1 MDWILLLEAFAW
13 ATLILMLTALVMAY
27 VGIAWQ
33 AIMNNKWYGFVMVII
48 FVLSV
53 LTYLFYE
60 VLRRS

>member
-13 ATLILMLTALVMAY
+13 ATLILMLTVLVMAY

-33 AIMNNKWYGFVMVII
+33 AIMNNKWYGFVMVIV